1 MYSESAVEV
10 KVSLGVRL
18 KFGLNTFKSFRPS
31 MSVLQGVPKLLTV
44 FSIFKKPFYKEIG
57 PFKILPILYIHYLL

>member
-18 KFGLNTFKSFRPS
+18 KFGLDTFKSFRPT
-31 MSVLQGVPKLLTV
+31 MSVLQGVPKLLTILS
-44 FSIFKKPFYKEIG
+44 FFKKLF
-57 PFKILPILYIHYLL
+57 FKQ

>member
-18 KFGLNTFKSFRPS
+18 KFGLKTFKSFRPT
-31 MSVLQGVPKLLTV
+31 MSVLQGVPKLLTI
-44 FSIFKKPFYKEIG
+44 FSFFKKPF
-57 PFKILPILYIHYLL
+57 F